1 MEMTEKQKKYLN
13 KADKKIR
20 GARKDIDIVIKEE
33 SSSTKLRRQD
43 TADSDE
49 CMEVQESDPM

>member
-1 MEMTEKQKKYLN
+1 MTEKQKKYLN